1 MTEKEWLDIGYDKN
15 IIDVQAYEEIT
26 FYDVYKQ
33 WFLNEAKTY
42 QGAVL

>member
-15 IIDVQAYEEIT
+15 IIDVQAYDEIT

-33 WFLNEAKTY
+33 
-42 QGAVL
+42 

>member
-26 FYDVYKQ
+26 FHDTSNG
-33 WFLNEAKTY
+33 F
-42 QGAVL
+42 

>member
-26 FYDVYKQ
+26 FHSPT
-33 WFLNEAKTY
+33 FSFIP
-42 QGAVL
+42 

>member
-26 FYDVYKQ
+26 FMMYTSNG
-33 WFLNEAKTY
+33 F
-42 QGAVL
+42 